1 MKLLTVPDPILYQ
14 IADVVTAFDSKLIE
28 EVAGMKKVLLDA
40 HDPEGVGLAGNQVGL
55 LKRVFLMRLAPTS
68 SIEVCINPQLSHRK
82 KDPPRTSKPSDDD
95 PLEGCLS
102 VPRIW
107 ASVIR
112 DWKVTMDWQDV
123 EGNKKNGVFTGFAS
137 AVIQH
142 EIDHL
147 DGILFTKRAMEQ
159 GATIYEERRGK
170 LYPVS
175 I

>member
-14 IADVVTAFDSKLIE
+14 IADVVTTFDSKLME
-28 EVAGMKKVLLDA
+28 DVAGMRKVLLDA

-55 LKRVFLMRLAPTS
+55 LKRIFLMRLTPTS

-82 KDPPRTSKPSDDD
+82 TNPPRTSKASDDE

-107 ASVIR
+107 APVIR
-112 DWKVTMDWQDV
+112 DWEVTMDWQDE
-123 EGNKKNGVFTGFAS
+123 EGKPKRDVFTGFAS

-159 GATIYEERRGK
+159 GAIIYEERRKK
-170 LYPVS
+170 LYPVE

>member
-1 MKLLTVPDPILYQ
+1 MKLLTVPDPVLYQ
-14 IADVVTAFDSKLIE
+14 IADTVSSFDTQLQN
-28 EVAGMKKVLLDA
+28 EVEGMKKVLLDA

-55 LKRVFLMRLAPTS
+55 LKRIFLMRLSQKSP
-68 SIEVCINPQLSHRK
+68 IEVCINPQITQRK
-82 KDPPRTSKPSDDD
+82 MAPPPSDTSDD
-95 PLEGCLS
+95 EPLEGCLS

-107 ASVIR
+107 APVIR
-112 DWKVTMDWQDV
+112 DWRVTMDWQDV
-123 EGNKKNGVFTGFAS
+123 GGNKKNGVFTGFAS

>member
-1 MKLLTVPDPILYQ
+1 MKLLTVPDPILYKT
-14 IADVVTAFDSKLIE
+14 AFEVVSFDSKLIE
-28 EVAGMKKVLLDA
+28 EVTSMKKVLLDA

-55 LKRVFLMRLAPTS
+55 LKRIFLMRLTPTS
-68 SIEVCINPQLSHRK
+68 PIIVCINPRLSHRK
-82 KDPPRTSKPSDDD
+82 KNPPNTRMKSDDE

-102 VPRIW
+102 IPRVW
-107 ASVIR
+107 ARVIR
-112 DWKVTMDWQDV
+112 DWEVTMDWQDE
-123 EGNKKNGVFTGFAS
+123 EGKQNRDVFTGFAS

-159 GATIYEERRGK
+159 GATIYEERRKK
-170 LYPVS
+170 LYPVE